1 MKHKSNL
8 STKYSALDIL
18 RRRASDGAVVVTCV
32 VVPRPQP
39 IKQSSLSP
47 YLDQMRQLKSEG
59 RSLREIADWIYD
71 TTGKRPNKST
81 VFRQLQLA
89 AVRSQP

>member
-8 STKYSALDIL
+8 STKYSALDLL
-18 RRRASDGAVVVTCV
+18 RMRAAGGPAVVTCV

-47 YLDQMRQLKSEG
+47 YLDQMRHLKDEG
-59 RSLREIADWIYD
+59 RSLREIADWIYA
-71 TTGKRPNKST
+71 TTGTRPNKST
-81 VFRQLQLA
+81 VCRQLQRA
-89 AVRSQP
+89 TARDQP